1 MRQYGWAPS
10 TRLFEA
16 AACGACIISDTWPG
30 LEAVFEPEQEVL
42 LAERQDDIVRHLE
55 CLSPQR
61 RAAIGAA
68 ARQRVLADHTYERRA
83 AQVERV
89 LDQVG
94 SWASAS

>member
-16 AACGACIISDTWPG
+16 AACIISDRWPG
-30 LEAVFEPEQEVL
+30 LQAVFEPDQQVL
-42 LAERQDDIVRHLE
+42 LADCREDVSRQLE
-55 CLSPQR
+55 LFSPER

-68 ARQRVLADHTYERRA
+68 ARRRVLADHTYERRA
-83 AQVERV
+83 AQVEHILGR
-89 LDQVG
+89 VG

>member
-30 LEAVFEPEQEVL
+30 LEAVFEPDEQVL
-42 LAERQDDIVRHLE
+42 LAERQEDVLRHLE
-55 CLSPQR
+55 TLSPER

-68 ARQRVLADHTYERRA
+68 ARARVLTDHTYERRA
-83 AQVERV
+83 AQVDHV
-89 LDQVG
+89 LDGVG